1 VSTRAKSVLWLV
13 LLVAVINLPLVQSTL
28 DRREVRQSG
37 TDVTATLVDH
47 EVLGDRDDP
56 AYWLSYQLPESID
69 VDQGAWAREVE
80 QETYDA
86 AVASGQVSVRVLED
100 EPVTALAE
108 GQVIGRAGLVAT
120 LVADLLI
127 VGFVLLLWRRGRYGR
142 PEPLRLEAIGDVTA
156 GEPGG
161 AIEEDVSGVVVV
173 RGALAEVTEHDV
185 VLDTGDRRVIV
196 VLDGHRVQADLGA
209 PAQVPGRRLA

>member
-196 VLDGHRVQADLGA
+196 VLDGHLVQADLGA

>member
-1 VSTRAKSVLWLV
+1 MSTRAKSVVWLV
-13 LLVAVINLPLVQSTL
+13 LLVVLINLPLASSTL
-28 DRREVRQSG
+28 DRREVRRSG
-37 TDVTATLVDH
+37 TDVTATLVEQ

-56 AYWLSYQLPESID
+56 AYWLSYRLPESAD
-69 VDQGAWAREVE
+69 PDQGAWAREVE
-80 QETYDA
+80 RDVYDA
-86 AVASGQVSVRVLED
+86 AVASGQVTVRVID
-100 EPVTALAE
+100 GEPATALAE

-127 VGFVLLLWRRGRYGR
+127 LGFVLLLWRFGRYGR
-142 PEPLRLEAIGDVTA
+142 PEPLRLEAIGDVTTGA
-156 GEPGG
+156 PGG
-161 AIEEDVSGVVVV
+161 AIDEDPSGVVVV

-196 VLDGHRVQADLGA
+196 VLDGHQVRADLGA

>member
-1 VSTRAKSVLWLV
+1 MSTRAKSVLWLV